1 VKKVPDQVFYQE
13 LGNGITCIDTMLH
26 RPGLASCY
34 LLQHKGMA
42 GFIDTGTNNSVPIL
56 MEVLRRK
63 RIAVED
69 VAYVMPT
76 HVHLDHAGGA
86 GGLMQELPNAT
97 LLVHPRGARHL
108 IDPDKLEQGSLA
120 VYGEQAFAKM
130 FGRLIPVA
138 ANRVQEVSDGFELD
152 FNGRKLLFLDTPG
165 HARHHYCVFDETS
178 AGLFSGDTFGVSY
191 PELNNGR
198 ARFIFPPTT
207 PIQFDPIAWP
217 LTLDRLMALQPDKI
231 FVTHYGMHKNVKP
244 LERLLRHTIQDYA
257 DTAEEYSSLE
267 NRSQRICGALLQS
280 AVNYLL
286 DQQCGV
292 ELETIKS
299 LLGMDMELNAQG
311 LDHWLGQL

>member
-1 VKKVPDQVFYQE
+1 MPDQVFYQE

>member
-1 VKKVPDQVFYQE
+1 MPDQVFYQE

-165 HARHHYCVFDETS
+165 HARHHYCVFDEIS